1 MPGILVVE
9 DDENLNRGI
18 TFSLKKSG
26 YEVFSAESVKK
37 AKRIASDNNVD
48 VTICD
53 VNLPDGNGLEF
64 VRWMRCNY
72 NTYIICLTALDQ
84 EMDQVM
90 GYEAGADDYLTKPF
104 HLDELSARI
113 RNLTLRKFTQND
125 IVLKCSN
132 LSFNTKTR
140 KADVNDEELSLTRKE
155 TGILEYL
162 MLNQGRPVSQ
172 EELIEH
178 VWDSSVDNFSNSIRV
193 HISALRKK
201 LRAALGYDP
210 IRNRIGEGYVMEE
223 EKV

>member
-37 AKRIASDNNVD
+37 AKRIASDHNVD

-84 EMDQVM
+84 EMDQVIIWLGVSLLGPHVAFAVANGKLWAM
-90 GYEAGADDYLTKPF
+90 GVKLF
-104 HLDELSARI
+104 S
-113 RNLTLRKFTQND
+113 QV
-125 IVLKCSN
+125 IVIVSN
-132 LSFNTKTR
+132 Y
-140 KADVNDEELSLTRKE
+140 V
-155 TGILEYL
+155 
-162 MLNQGRPVSQ
+162 
-172 EELIEH
+172 
-178 VWDSSVDNFSNSIRV
+178 FSKLFIF
-193 HISALRKK
+193 KK
-201 LRAALGYDP
+201 
-210 IRNRIGEGYVMEE
+210 
-223 EKV
+223 K